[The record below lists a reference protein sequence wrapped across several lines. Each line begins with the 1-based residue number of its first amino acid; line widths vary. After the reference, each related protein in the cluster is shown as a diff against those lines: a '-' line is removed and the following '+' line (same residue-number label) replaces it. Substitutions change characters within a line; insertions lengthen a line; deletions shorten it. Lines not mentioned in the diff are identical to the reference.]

1 MALFLNSKNQVIRQ
15 QIIFIGSVNASVAHP
30 REIFKEAVKYP
41 TARLLIAHNH
51 PSGDPEPSQADLHF
65 TQRMI
70 QCGDLMGIELLD
82 HFIIGH
88 DDYVSLRETTKLFH

>member
-1 MALFLNSKNQVIRQ
+1 MSIWYDQFCIIQKIIGVEQVNDRLKIWVLAARPKTLAAGVSPVLVASGLAIRDGVFRWQ
-15 QIIFIGSVNASVAHP
+15 
-30 REIFKEAVKYP
+30 
-41 TARLLIAHNH
+41 
-51 PSGDPEPSQADLHF
+51 

-88 DDYVSLRETTKLFH
+88 DDYVSLRETTKLSH